1 MFISLVAT
9 GLLALGGTPA
19 SSATVSPELF
29 HAATTAGLTAEQP
42 DPWYPGSI
50 RARLWVDGDRDQYRA
65 GERLRVRFSTSE
77 DAHVALIHVDPDGR
91 MEFLFPSS
99 PWESD
104 LVRGGR
110 SHSLPRAYQSGLAV
124 RGRPGIGYLYLIASP
139 APLDY
144 RHFSRGR
151 GSPWDWS
158 YGGQMVRGDPFWAM
172 EQISR
177 LLVPEYAPYATDY
190 YSYHVG
196 GRHQYPSYACADR
209 YGAVRGG
216 WGWSSSYGPCSRLD
230 LFLRQHPYY
239 YDARRYRGD
248 RRGYLTRTYGRPPA
262 VQHRFKEPALGDAR
276 RGAAGGDARR
286 QYEGSTP
293 GASGAERRVPLRSS
307 RRGHRRPGRPHRPSA
322 RGPRWNGDRSR
333 RRAVRASGLRRLAP
347 RARSRN
353 QSASDRRNPPPG
365 AAVSGRVRAPRRL
378 PGAGTTGESRRRR
391 GRRPPRIVGSTENT
405 NPPVRR
411 AVRSEPIHSAQSM
424 NRIGVTKSGIR
435 TLVAAAAVVGSTG
448 CAATLAEPPTA
459 APFGAATIT
468 ADDLFARV
476 EFSPPT
482 GSAGATLPVPV
493 WTRRPPT
500 S

>member
-29 HAATTAGLTAEQP
+29 HAATAAGLAAEQP

-248 RRGYLTRTYGRPPA
+248 RRAYLTRTYGRPPA

-293 GASGAERRVPLRSS
+293 GASGAERRVPPAQQPTRSPETRQAAPAERPRPTLERRPQPTESGSRERTPAARPSRPQPEPERERPAQPATRSS
-307 RRGHRRPGRPHRPSA
+307 GQRPSPSSTPA
-322 RGPRWNGDRSR
+322 
-333 RRAVRASGLRRLAP
+333 
-347 RARSRN
+347 ARSGN
-353 QSASDRRNPPPG
+353 DRRESP
-365 AAVSGRVRAPRRL
+365 AARTPA
-378 PGAGTTGESRRRR
+378 TR
-391 GRRPPRIVGSTENT
+391 GSSGSTET
-405 NPPVRR
+405 R
-411 AVRSEPIHSAQSM
+411 
-424 NRIGVTKSGIR
+424 
-435 TLVAAAAVVGSTG
+435 
-448 CAATLAEPPTA
+448 
-459 APFGAATIT
+459 
-468 ADDLFARV
+468 
-476 EFSPPT
+476 
-482 GSAGATLPVPV
+482 
-493 WTRRPPT
+493 TRRPPGGQV
-500 S
+500 